1 MKKIIILIS
10 LAVISCTNI
19 NPDFNTNPDYNKS
32 GQYGTFKIDTLYAV
46 RDSMLERSPLN
57 TNTSTKLTL
66 ANMDGV
72 KAAFVIRFIN
82 LPPDSVT
89 VTKVDLTF
97 DTFGFFGDTTKSTAR
112 VMVYKANKL
121 WDASSIVNQDDD
133 WRTNP
138 PDELVTEMNVNLVDS
153 MENTVEI
160 PMSVFEEWRNM
171 ADSLNFGLYF
181 KFADEETNLVCEFN
195 SINSPDHPKL
205 NFTFAADSADTVAAT
220 NDATIFDYDKIQGSA
235 LDTKGFFVSS
245 GLPYHALLKF
255 DFSSIPKDAIYF
267 YTNLR
272 LGEAD
277 ENAYKNPDK
286 TTPIVFHAV
295 TNLDGEEFNPATAF
309 SLKSVAG
316 YYELNSPDI
325 LGTRFTQEVA
335 NGTFKNEWF
344 EIQYLYE
351 ISVPAFDEGDFSKTS
366 FKDVNSS
373 EKPMLILKYFTNK

>member
-1 MKKIIILIS
+1 
-10 LAVISCTNI
+10 
-19 NPDFNTNPDYNKS
+19 
-32 GQYGTFKIDTLYAV
+32 
-46 RDSMLERSPLN
+46 
-57 TNTSTKLTL
+57 
-66 ANMDGV
+66 
-72 KAAFVIRFIN
+72 
-82 LPPDSVT
+82 
-89 VTKVDLTF
+89 
-97 DTFGFFGDTTKSTAR
+97 
-112 VMVYKANKL
+112 
-121 WDASSIVNQDDD
+121 
-133 WRTNP
+133 
-138 PDELVTEMNVNLVDS
+138 
-153 MENTVEI
+153 
-160 PMSVFEEWRNM
+160 M